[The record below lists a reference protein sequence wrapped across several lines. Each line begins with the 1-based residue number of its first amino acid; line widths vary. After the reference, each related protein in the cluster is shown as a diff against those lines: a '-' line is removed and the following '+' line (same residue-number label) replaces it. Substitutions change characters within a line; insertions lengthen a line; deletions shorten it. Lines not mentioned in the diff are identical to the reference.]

1 MMNRIFS
8 FCAVFA
14 LLAFSGCGDKKPA
27 RPLPASEPSPGAE
40 GNTATAPAAV
50 VKLTFT
56 YGSEKDAWLKA
67 ATQAFHNAGIRTAS
81 GAGIQVS
88 LLPMGSGDCVRE
100 ALDGTRKV
108 DLISPASEA
117 FIRLGNAE
125 RRNKANTDLVEK
137 TDALVLSPV
146 VIAMWQPMAEALGW
160 PNKPI
165 GWKDILALAKNP
177 KGWAGYDHPEWGEF
191 KFGHTHPEYSNSGLI
206 SALAM
211 NYAAVQKTHGLS
223 SDDINAA
230 PTQKFVEEIEAAV
243 IHYGESTGF
252 FAKKMAD
259 NGPSYLS
266 AAVLYESSILETRQP
281 DVARKLAFPIVA
293 IYPAEGTFW
302 SDHPVGIVSR
312 EWVTPEKR
320 EAAKKYIE
328 FLLGNEAQRL
338 AAGFGFRP
346 SDPSIALPETFNRT
360 NGVDAQEPK
369 TTLEVPAAPEISAVL
384 ESWKNNKKR
393 SEITLVIDTSG
404 SMKEDDKLVHAKDGA
419 VAFINQLHDKDIFS
433 CLAFSATMRWLGDG
447 EDVGPKREM
456 MNNRVRGLIEGGGT
470 ALYDS
475 ILSAYEHIAT
485 RKSDVSR
492 IRAIVVLT
500 DGADTESHITLAQLV
515 GRIRI
520 SNENTSVRVFTIGYG
535 KDADQSVLSKI
546 ANATGGKSYVGTTTN
561 ITAILKEISTFF

>member
-1 MMNRIFS
+1 MTNRIFS
-8 FCAVFA
+8 LYAVFA
-14 LLAFSGCGDKKPA
+14 LLLVSGCGDKK
-27 RPLPASEPSPGAE
+27 S
-40 GNTATAPAAV
+40 TAPSASAEQPV
-50 VKLTFT
+50 RETKSTDEMAVKLTFT
-56 YGSEKDAWLKA
+56 YGSEKDPWLKA
-67 ATQAFHNAGIRTAS
+67 ATTAFHAEKILTS
-81 GAGIQVS
+81 GGKRIQVS

-108 DLISPASEA
+108 DVISPASEA

-125 RRNKANTDLVEK
+125 RRNKANADLVEK
-137 TDALVLSPV
+137 TDPLVLSPV

-211 NYAAVQKTHGLS
+211 NYAAVGKTRGLTPE
-223 SDDINAA
+223 DIAA
-230 PTQKFVEEIEAAV
+230 PATQKFVEDIEAAV

-252 FAKKMAD
+252 FGKKMTD

-266 AAVLYESSILETRQP
+266 AAVLYESSILDTRQP
-281 DVARKLAFPIVA
+281 EVARTLAFPIVA
-293 IYPAEGTFW
+293 IYPKEGTFW
-302 SDHPVGIVSR
+302 SDHPVGIVNR
-312 EWVTPEKR
+312 DWVTPEKR

-328 FLLGNEAQRL
+328 FLLGNKAQQL

-346 SDPSIALPETFNRT
+346 SDPSIALPETFNRS

-369 TTLEVPAAPEISAVL
+369 TTLEVPSAPEISAVL
-384 ESWKNNKKR
+384 ESWKSNKKR

-404 SMKEDDKLVHAKDGA
+404 SMKEDDKIIHAKEGA

-433 CLAFSATMRWLGDG
+433 CLAFSAQMRWLGNG
-447 EDVGPKREM
+447 EDVGKSRAAM
-456 MNNRVRGLIEGGGT
+456 ITRVNGLIEGGGT
-470 ALYDS
+470 ALYDA
-475 ILSAYEHIAT
+475 ILAAHQQIAA
-485 RKSDVSR
+485 RNSDVSR

-500 DGADTESHITLAQLV
+500 DGADTESRTKLNELLE
-515 GRIRI
+515 RIRI
-520 SNENTSVRVFTIGYG
+520 SNENASVRVFTIAYG
-535 KDADQSVLSKI
+535 KDADKSILTKI
-546 ANATGGKSYVGTTTN
+546 ANATGAKSYVGTTTN

>member
-1 MMNRIFS
+1 MNRIFS
-8 FCAVFA
+8 FCAIFA
-14 LLAFSGCGDKKPA
+14 LLALTGCGDKKQP
-27 RPLPASEPSPGAE
+27 SGSGSPGQPTRAPE
-40 GNTATAPAAV
+40 SAAPAAPAA

-67 ATQAFHNAGIRTAS
+67 ATQAFHSAQIRTAK
-81 GAGIQVS
+81 GASIQVS
-88 LLPMGSGDCVRE
+88 LMPMGSGDCVRE
-100 ALDGTRKV
+100 ALDGTRQV

-125 RRNKANTDLVEK
+125 RRNKANADLVEK
-137 TDALVLSPV
+137 TDPLVLSPV

-177 KGWAGYDHPEWGEF
+177 KGWAGYEHPEWGEF

-211 NYAAVQKTHGLS
+211 NYAATAKTRGLTS
-223 SDDINAA
+223 EDISAA
-230 PTQKFVEEIEAAV
+230 TTQKFVEDIEAAV

-302 SDHPVGIVSR
+302 SDHPVGVVNR

-346 SDPSIALPETFNRT
+346 SDPAIALPETFNRA

-369 TTLEVPAAPEISAVL
+369 TTLEVPAAAEISAVL
-384 ESWKNNKKR
+384 ESWKANKKR

-404 SMKEDDKLVHAKDGA
+404 SMKEDDKIGHAKEGA

-447 EDVGPKREM
+447 EDVGAKREAM
-456 MNNRVRGLIEGGGT
+456 TNRVRGLIEGGGT
-470 ALYDS
+470 ALYDA
-475 ILSAYEHIAT
+475 ILNAYEHIAA

-500 DGADTESHITLAQLV
+500 DGADTESHISLAQLTV
-515 GRIRI
+515 RIRI
-520 SNENTSVRVFTIGYG
+520 SNENTSVRIFTIGYG